1 MLSDLYSIELQV
13 KSQDII
19 LDRHGDIPKMSIELH
34 SRTVSRK
41 MKGGA
46 GTPPEIAV
54 KED

>member
-1 MLSDLYSIELQV
+1 MFEEVVPELVPDLHPSIKLL
-13 KSQDII
+13 I
-19 LDRHGDIPKMSIELH
+19 MSIELH
-34 SRTVSRK
+34 PRAIGKK